1 MIKGVKNNYMKKKEL
16 EHNIIYFLCCLALYA
31 IVAFICAIIPV
42 NMEAEGSIY
51 FHMAGRTIA
60 MCFFITVIV
69 RSRLISRL
77 NIFRMEDELVEQ
89 IFTFLCSALGTAI
102 VALVWKNKDFGTLTE
117 DLKINVPTLYFVFA
131 WISTVIGTSINAHKY
146 YGLQKAK
153 SLPIKDVSVYMLL
166 WSIPVLIISF
176 IFKNSMNFINIINNK
191 YILIL
196 YILPFAYIRVV
207 VWLFSKFN
215 KKHSW
220 KINDMNEYGESNC
233 ADLYNQVF
241 KTEFHLVIFIVL
253 SIIFKYCISVPDYTI
268 LILALIMSGIATF
281 IVNSGIYGV
290 RFSQGPD
297 GKVYKVR
304 PVSTSSSNW
313 YQKSLEKEEKKAS
326 FDYRTTEYKDEF
338 GNVVGRATTTTYS
351 DKYGEIA
358 TTEYKDNMGNSTGKS
373 TTYKW

>member
-1 MIKGVKNNYMKKKEL
+1 MKKKEL

-31 IVAFICAIIPV
+31 IIAFICAIIPV
-42 NMEAEGSIY
+42 NMEAEGTIY
-51 FHMAGRTIA
+51 FHMAGRIIA

-69 RSRLISRL
+69 RSRLLDKL
-77 NIFRMEDELVEQ
+77 NIFRVADELFEQ
-89 IFTFLCSALGTAI
+89 IITFLCSALGTII
-102 VALVWKNKDFGTLTE
+102 VTLVWKNQDVGALTE
-117 DLKINVPTLYFVFA
+117 DLKINVPTLYCVCA

-146 YGLQKAK
+146 FGLQKAK
-153 SLPIKDVSVYMLL
+153 SLPIKEISVFMLL
-166 WSIPVLIISF
+166 WSIPVLVISF

-196 YILPFAYIRVV
+196 YILPFAYARVIT
-207 VWLFSKFN
+207 WLFYKFN

-220 KINDMNEYGESNC
+220 KINDMNEYGESDC

-253 SIIFKYCISVPDYTI
+253 SIIFKYCINIPDYAI
-268 LILALIMSGIATF
+268 LIVALIMSGVATL

-290 RFSQGPD
+290 RFSKGPD
-297 GKVYKVR
+297 GKVYKTS

-313 YQKSLEKEEKKAS
+313 YQKSLEKEEKSPS
-326 FDYRTTEYKDEF
+326 FDYRTTEYRDNF
-338 GNVVGRATTTTYS
+338 GNVVGKSTTTTYS
-351 DKYGEIA
+351 DKYGEIS
-358 TTEYKDNMGNSTGKS
+358 TTEYKDNIGNPTGKS

>member
-1 MIKGVKNNYMKKKEL
+1 MKKKKL
-16 EHNIIYFLCCLALYA
+16 EHNIIYFLCCLVLYA

-42 NMEAEGSIY
+42 NMEAEGTIY

-60 MCFFITVIV
+60 LCFFITVIV

-77 NIFRMEDELVEQ
+77 NIFRMEDELIEQ
-89 IFTFLCSALGTAI
+89 IITFLCSALGTAI
-102 VALVWKNKDFGTLTE
+102 VALVWKNKDFGALTE
-117 DLKINVPTLYFVFA
+117 DLKINVPTLYCMCA
-131 WISTVIGTSINAHKY
+131 WISTVIGTVINAHKY

-176 IFKNSMNFINIINNK
+176 ILKNSMHFINIINNK

-196 YILPFAYIRVV
+196 YILPFAYARVIA
-207 VWLFSKFN
+207 WLFYKFN

-220 KINDMNEYGESNC
+220 KINDMNEYGESDC

-253 SIIFKYCISVPDYTI
+253 SIILKYCISLPDYTI
-268 LILALIMSGIATF
+268 LILALIMSGVAIL

-290 RFSQGPD
+290 RFSKGPD

-304 PVSTSSSNW
+304 PVSISSSNS
-313 YQKSLEKEEKKAS
+313 YRKSLEKAEKSPS
-326 FDYRTTEYKDEF
+326 FDFRTTEYKDEF
-338 GNVVGRATTTTYS
+338 GNVVGKATTTTYS

-373 TTYKW
+373 TTYK